1 MCEEGLFGRQRG
13 RGTEEV
19 QCGRRGVKYRGE
31 VIFISLGGDV
41 EMMSVILLLFFFKKK
56 VKEKVKKKVD
66 EEAEMWGLCTK
77 DKRAGRTN
85 QSLFKRPCISW

>member
-19 QCGRRGVKYRGE
+19 QCGCRGVKYRGE

-41 EMMSVILLLFFFKKK
+41 EIMLVISLLFF
-56 VKEKVKKKVD
+56 
-66 EEAEMWGLCTK
+66 
-77 DKRAGRTN
+77 
-85 QSLFKRPCISW
+85 